1 MHTKMGALLK
11 LLNLK
16 PLNDLVDQEPD
27 CATPLAAWRDTVSE
41 ATWDSFG
48 AMSQDLA
55 VAPAEGSDHVLFTV
69 VPKTFLVEAKVLF
82 RRRVVIVTDARL
94 LRAFGRRAA

>member
-1 MHTKMGALLK
+1 MGYVMK
-11 LLNLK
+11 LLNFK

-27 CATPLAAWRDTVSE
+27 CAMPLAAWRDTVFE

-48 AMSQDLA
+48 AMAQDLA

-69 VPKTFLVEAKVLF
+69 VPKVCFVEAKVLF
-82 RRRVVIVTDARL
+82 RRGVVMVTDARL
-94 LRAFGRRAA
+94 LRVFGRRAA

>member
-1 MHTKMGALLK
+1 MGRVMK
-11 LLNLK
+11 LLNFK

-27 CATPLAAWRDTVSE
+27 CAIPLAAWRDTVFE

-48 AMSQDLA
+48 AMAQDLA

-69 VPKTFLVEAKVLF
+69 VPKVCLVEAKVLF
-82 RRRVVIVTDARL
+82 RRRVVMVTDARL
-94 LRAFGRRAA
+94 VRVFGRRAA